1 LVPPAPAAEK
11 RPCPYC
17 GIWNSYEFAYCQ
29 RCGRQLPPLEG
40 AAAPSPAPPPAAAAP
55 PPPPPSYIPPPP
67 IAAPAMWQ
75 AAPAPETY
83 AVPPGPEAV
92 DTSMSERP
100 LSEAESTHLR
110 GLLNKQPVRLPR
122 FLAGFVAFLSLGMVA
137 MGVMGLPFLP
147 TEFSVIVFGTG
158 FISAILG
165 GVSQRTRGPVLRV
178 LSRGVVR
185 EVWGVPSITPA
196 RGMYSTVRLA
206 GIDFMM
212 PKPLTDKLLQG
223 RMNRIAYV
231 DSGPSKGRPAMP
243 GYVTAW
249 LVDSNGT
256 LESPPKACFVSESSG
271 KVPSLPGA
279 APAPAMGP
287 FMGGFR

>member
-1 LVPPAPAAEK
+1 M
-11 RPCPYC
+11 
-17 GIWNSYEFAYCQ
+17 
-29 RCGRQLPPLEG
+29 
-40 AAAPSPAPPPAAAAP
+40 
-55 PPPPPSYIPPPP
+55 P
-67 IAAPAMWQ
+67 IIWQ

-83 AVPPGPEAV
+83 AAPPGPEAV

-100 LSEAESTHLR
+100 LSEAESAHLR

-122 FLAGFVAFLSLGMVA
+122 FLAGFVAFLCLGMIAMSV
-137 MGVMGLPFLP
+137 MGVAFLP
-147 TEFSVIVFGTG
+147 TEFSIIVFGTG

-196 RGMYSTVRLA
+196 RGMYSAVRLA

-212 PKPLTDKLLQG
+212 TKPLTDKLLQG

-231 DSGPSKGRPAMP
+231 DNGPSKGRSPMP

-249 LVDSNGT
+249 LVDANGT
-256 LESPPKACFVSESSG
+256 LESPPKACLVSESNG
-271 KVPSLPGA
+271 RVLGPPGA
-279 APAPAMGP
+279 APAPMAAP
-287 FMGGFR
+287 FMGGFK